1 MKNLSVQKL
10 RKIILEEIAMMLND
24 DVLFS
29 LDQVQDTGTG
39 TVVYDDDDMLYPYDD
54 EESEEHELKHSSG
67 CSKCGGHHDKMSPC
81 PTSHDSHADTSDIMA
96 LIAKSLM

>member
-1 MKNLSVQKL
+1 MKNLSVKKL

-54 EESEEHELKHSSG
+54 EESEEYDMDHGDG
-67 CSKCGGHHDKMSPC
+67 CNVCGGHHDKMSPC
-81 PTSHDSHADTSDIMA
+81 PSSQGDTSDLVAM
-96 LIAKSLM
+96 IAKRLMQ